1 MSVVI
6 EETDMRPVI
15 RRVQH
20 VRRLY
25 RTMSSNWENIS
36 LQELKSFHR
45 EIFSLAEAQERM
57 DHEFVKSDRLDHLL
71 MFIEYH
77 IRAKQACW

>member
-1 MSVVI
+1 MFLVF
-6 EETDMRPVI
+6 EEADKRPII
-15 RRVQH
+15 RLVQH

-25 RTMSSNWENIS
+25 RTMSSNWKNIS
-36 LQELKSFHR
+36 LQELKSFR
-45 EIFSLAEAQERM
+45 RDVFRLAETQEWTE
-57 DHEFVKSDRLDHLL
+57 HEFVKTNRLDHML